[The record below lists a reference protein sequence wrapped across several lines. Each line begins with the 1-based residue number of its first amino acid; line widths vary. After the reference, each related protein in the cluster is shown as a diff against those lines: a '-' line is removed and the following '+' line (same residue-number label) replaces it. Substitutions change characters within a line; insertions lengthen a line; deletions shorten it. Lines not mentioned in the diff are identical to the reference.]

1 MPNKGT
7 SRAKQKRAGSLGQSS
22 KFYKIKTS
30 KGIVNIPGAQGF
42 GKKITIDVVI
52 VINKNLIIKTMIPNK
67 VFFQYFFIYLYVM
80 KL

>member
-30 KGIVNIPGAQGF
+30 NGTVNIPGAQGF
-42 GKKITIDVVI
+42 TIGNTSIGSMLSLGI
-52 VINKNLIIKTMIPNK
+52 VKQNRKAGGNKHM
-67 VFFQYFFIYLYVM
+67 FI
-80 KL
+80 